1 MQSALTFR
9 SQNIAD
15 DLLKG
20 NNYNDLSTDEA
31 IIDYAMTERIV
42 RVGNMAW

>member
-9 SQNIAD
+9 GQNIAD

-20 NNYNDLSTDEA
+20 NNYDDLSTDET
-31 IIDYAMTERIV
+31 IIDYAMTEQII
-42 RVGNMAW
+42 RVGSMAW